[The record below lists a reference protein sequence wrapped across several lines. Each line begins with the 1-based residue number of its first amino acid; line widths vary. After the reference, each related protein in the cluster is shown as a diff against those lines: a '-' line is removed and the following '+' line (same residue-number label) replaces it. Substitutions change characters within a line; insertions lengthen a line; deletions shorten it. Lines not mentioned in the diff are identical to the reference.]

1 MRIGIFTDTYYPEI
15 NGVATSIQQLKR
27 GLEFLGQE
35 VYVFAPNNSVEYED
49 EKNVIRERSI
59 PFLLLKDRRMCCF
72 RVSKAMKKVKEL
84 NLDIIHSQ
92 TEFEM
97 GHLAKRSAYKYNLP
111 FIHTYHTVYEDYTHY
126 LRIPGCNS
134 PLVKSLARKFSK
146 ATCNHARA
154 VVVPTDKVNEL
165 LRKYGVKREIF
176 VQATGVNYEKFKFPD
191 MEKVGE
197 LKKKYGI
204 PQNCRNIIYVGRLAK
219 EKNIGELVNFIPEIK
234 KKVPDLKFIIVGDG
248 PEKSSIINRAERLNV
263 SDDIIFTGAVPWSEI
278 ENYYALGDI
287 FVSGSTSETQG
298 LTYIEALAAGKPLL
312 VRYDDCLKNV
322 LVEGKN
328 GISYKKEDEFIKGY
342 FDISEN
348 YEIMADESSKKGMEY
363 SNLIFAQNMLSIYK
377 KMLNESK
384 GNF

>member
-35 VYVFAPNNSVEYED
+35 VYVFAPNNNVEYED

-134 PLVKSLARKFSK
+134 AIMKSLARKFSK

-234 KKVPDLKFIIVGDG
+234 EKVPDLKFIIVGDG
-248 PEKSSIINRAERLNV
+248 PERASIINRAEKLNV

-328 GISYKKEDEFIKGY
+328 GVSYKTEEDFVKGY

-348 YEIMADESSKKGMEY
+348 YENMAYESAEKGKEF
-363 SNLIFAQNMLSIYK
+363 SNLIFAQNMLNIYR
-377 KMLNESK
+377 KMIVRE
-384 GNF
+384 

>member
-35 VYVFAPNNSVEYED
+35 VYVFAPDNNVEYKY
-49 EKNVIRERSI
+49 EKNVIRERSLPC
-59 PFLLLKDRRMCCF
+59 PFIKERRLCCF
-72 RVSKAMKKVKEL
+72 NVSKAMKKVRDL

-134 PLVKSLARKFSK
+134 ELMKSLARKFSK
-146 ATCNHARA
+146 ATCNHAKA

-176 VQATGVNYEKFKFPD
+176 VQATGVNYEKFKSPD
-191 MEKVGE
+191 IEMVNE

-204 PQNCRNIIYVGRLAK
+204 SQKCKNIIYVGRLAK
-219 EKNIGELVNFIPEIK
+219 EKNIGELINFLAVIKEQEPE
-234 KKVPDLKFIIVGDG
+234 LKFIIVGSG
-248 PEKSSIINRAERLNV
+248 SEKTNIENRAEKLGVTEN
-263 SDDIIFTGAVPWSEI
+263 IIFTGAVPWSEI

-298 LTYIEALAAGKPLL
+298 LTYIEALASGKPLL

-322 LVEGKN
+322 LVEGQN
-328 GISYKKEDEFIKGY
+328 GIGYKTKDDFINGY
-342 FDISEN
+342 FNISEN
-348 YEIMADESSKKGMEY
+348 YENMSNASFEKGKEY
-363 SNLIFAQNMLSIYK
+363 SNIIFAQNMLNIYR
-377 KMLNESK
+377 KMTAKE
-384 GNF
+384 

>member
-35 VYVFAPNNSVEYED
+35 VYVFAPNNNVEYED
-49 EKNVIRERSI
+49 EKNVIRERSVPC
-59 PFLLLKDRRMCCF
+59 PFLKERRLCCF
-72 RVSKAMKKVKEL
+72 NVSKAMKKVRDL
-84 NLDIIHSQ
+84 HLDIIHSQ

-146 ATCNHARA
+146 TTCNHARA

-165 LRKYGVKREIF
+165 LKKYGVKREIF
-176 VQATGVNYEKFKFPD
+176 VQATGVNYEKFESPD
-191 MEKVGE
+191 MKKVFE
-197 LKKKYGI
+197 LKERYGI
-204 PQNCRNIIYVGRLAK
+204 PSDVRNLIYVGRLAK
-219 EKNIGELVNFIPEIK
+219 EKNIDELINFLPAIK
-234 KKVPDLKFIIVGDG
+234 EREPDLKFIIVGDG
-248 PEKSSIINRAERLNV
+248 PEKASIQNKAEKLNV
-263 SDDIIFTGAVPWSEI
+263 TDSIVFTGAVPWSEI

-298 LTYIEALAAGKPLL
+298 LTYIEALASGKPLL
-312 VRYDDCLKNV
+312 VRYDECLKNV

-348 YEIMADESSKKGMEY
+348 YEIMADESSKKGREY
-363 SNLIFAQNMLSIYK
+363 SNLIFARNMLGIYK

-384 GNF
+384 GCF